1 MSGSTPADTT
11 QVEIFADELLDCADP
26 ATPNFVIVS
35 ADATSSLRLMPF
47 KELHPDRVFQMGVAE
62 GCAVAT
68 AFGLSRTNL
77 KAFVIGYAN
86 FLIMRGLEVIRS
98 YLAYH
103 RADVTI
109 LGGMTGLTA
118 SYDGFMH
125 QAIEDVGLMRAL
137 DGMEILVPS
146 DEPTTRAAARA
157 CVESPGPRYVRL
169 VRREVHLPPALGAIG
184 PLSWRY
190 RDGQDALLVS
200 FGPLLAETI
209 DAARSLE
216 ADGLHASV
224 LEVGRVAPPPRD
236 ELAEAAAPF
245 ARVVVVEDHLAESG
259 LGAMVADALA
269 DTHRDIRRVGL
280 TSRSAGSGHYEDVL
294 REAGLTPSRIAA
306 AATADR

>member
-1 MSGSTPADTT
+1 
-11 QVEIFADELLDCADP
+11 
-26 ATPNFVIVS
+26 
-35 ADATSSLRLMPF
+35 
-47 KELHPDRVFQMGVAE
+47 
-62 GCAVAT
+62 
-68 AFGLSRTNL
+68 
-77 KAFVIGYAN
+77 
-86 FLIMRGLEVIRS
+86 
-98 YLAYH
+98 
-103 RADVTI
+103 TI

-224 LEVGRVAPPPRD
+224 LEVGRVARRLYRAGMNVGIVGATGLVGGAVRAI
-236 ELAEAAAPF
+236 LAERDFPADEVRFF
-245 ARVVVVEDHLAESG
+245 AS
-259 LGAMVADALA
+259 
-269 DTHRDIRRVGL
+269 
-280 TSRSAGSGHYEDVL
+280 SRSAGRRLPWRDDEIVVEDA
-294 REAGLTPSRIAA
+294 E
-306 AATADR
+306 TADYSGLDVVVFSAGSAT